1 MNEQAV
7 AEPFSAERA
16 WWLRA
21 ALVLQAPTPV
31 FAALRDESPEDEDA
45 RAEPLVLIGFLA
57 GIGAVLGTSAAG
69 RLLDD
74 PGGGLLVVAAWA
86 VFAGALYGG
95 ITVLAGGLLLRL
107 AERRLGGRGSWRRA
121 RHVFGFALAP
131 LALGLVVL
139 WPVRLAL
146 YGEDAFR
153 RGGTDAGATGAGI
166 LDGLWV
172 SCGLWFLVLL
182 VVGVRAVNGWT
193 WSRSAAACALAAVP
207 PVAIVALASV

>member
-1 MNEQAV
+1 MNENAR
-7 AEPFSAERA
+7 AEPLSAERA

-31 FAALRDESPEDEDA
+31 FRALRDESPEDEDA
-45 RAEPLVLIGFLA
+45 RTEPLVLIGLLA

-69 RLLDD
+69 GLLDD

-86 VFAGALYGG
+86 IFAGALYGG
-95 ITVLAGGLLLRL
+95 VAVLGGGLLLRW

-139 WPVRLAL
+139 WPLRLAL
-146 YGEDAFR
+146 YGDDVFR
-153 RGGTDAGATGAGI
+153 RGGADSGTTGARI

-172 SCGLWFLVLL
+172 SCGLWFLALL
-182 VVGVRAVNGWT
+182 VVGVRAVNR
-193 WSRSAAACALAAVP
+193 WSWWRSVAACALAAAP
-207 PVAIVALASV
+207 PVVIVALASV

>member
-1 MNEQAV
+1 MNENAR
-7 AEPFSAERA
+7 AESLSAERA

-31 FAALRDESPEDEDA
+31 FRALRDESPEDEDA
-45 RAEPLVLIGFLA
+45 RMEPLVLIALLA
-57 GIGAVLGTSAAG
+57 GIGAVLGTSVAG
-69 RLLDD
+69 GLLDD

-86 VFAGALYGG
+86 IFAGALYGG
-95 ITVLAGGLLLRL
+95 VAVLGGGLLLRW

-139 WPVRLAL
+139 WPLRLAL
-146 YGEDAFR
+146 YGDDVFR
-153 RGGTDAGATGAGI
+153 RGGADSGTTGARL

-182 VVGVRAVNGWT
+182 VVGVRAVNR
-193 WSRSAAACALAAVP
+193 WSWWRSLAACALAAAP
-207 PVAIVALASV
+207 PVVIVALASV